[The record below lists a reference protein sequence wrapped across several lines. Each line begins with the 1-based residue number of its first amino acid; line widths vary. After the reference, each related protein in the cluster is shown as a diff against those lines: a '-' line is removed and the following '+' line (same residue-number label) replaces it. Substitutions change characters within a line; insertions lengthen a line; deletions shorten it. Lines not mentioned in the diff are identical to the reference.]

1 MEEYLTVGK
10 IINTHGVNGELK
22 VMPLTSDISRFDY
35 LKLIWLDINGKLT
48 EHFVEKA
55 RYHKEFVL
63 LTLRGIDTMDKA
75 ATLKGC
81 SMKVDR
87 KHSRPLEEN
96 EYFIADLIGCQVFE
110 NGVLLGRITDVLE
123 TGSNDVY
130 VTEGGKYGEILIPA
144 LEQVVLRVDVE
155 NQQIDVVLPEGLVER

>member
-1 MEEYLTVGK
+1 
-10 IINTHGVNGELK
+10 
-22 VMPLTSDISRFDY
+22 
-35 LKLIWLDINGKLT
+35 
-48 EHFVEKA
+48 
-55 RYHKEFVL
+55 
-63 LTLRGIDTMDKA
+63 
-75 ATLKGC
+75 
-81 SMKVDR
+81 
-87 KHSRPLEEN
+87 EEN